1 MNFVPKPESLNLA
14 KIVPAT
20 NLPSIKKEEKIP
32 IFISTKTQ
40 KTAEEIFDPR
50 KKGVFENKTELES
63 EEKKTLHRQVKR
75 GLRNKLKEKK
85 RKEKMTML
93 TVKGQTKFEYNEA
106 KKAQSK
112 VKKVIEKKNVESVK
126 FTKSAQFFKNLQ
138 VFFLFYFEIKI

>member
-14 KIVPAT
+14 KIIPAT

-32 IFISTKTQ
+32 IFISTRTQ

-50 KKGVFENKTELES
+50 KKGVFENTVELES
-63 EEKKTLHRQVKR
+63 DEKKTLHRKVKR

-85 RKEKMTML
+85 RKEKMTLL
-93 TVKGQTKFEYNEA
+93 TVKGQTKFEYNQA
-106 KKAQSK
+106 KKAQEK
-112 VKKVIEKKNVESVK
+112 VKKVIDKKNVESVK

-138 VFFLFYFEIKI
+138 VLLCYFKIKIY